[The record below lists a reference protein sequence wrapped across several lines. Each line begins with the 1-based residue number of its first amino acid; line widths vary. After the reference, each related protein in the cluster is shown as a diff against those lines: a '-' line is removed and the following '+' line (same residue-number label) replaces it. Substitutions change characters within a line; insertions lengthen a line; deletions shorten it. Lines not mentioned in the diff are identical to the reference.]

1 MSDEAPDE
9 REGHAPDNRSDFLCL
24 PALSTGT
31 LTSMAGLFVCLMLWC
46 SREDIGVAVFGVA
59 MAAVDGTISTIA
71 GAAFDAGSTD
81 TNPFYALTG
90 LHLFAALF
98 LCAHIN
104 KFAGR
109 NGAVTGG
116 RRQ

>member
-24 PALSTGT
+24 PALSTGA
-31 LTSMAGLFVCLMLWC
+31 LTSMAGLFVCLMLWG

-59 MAAVDGTISTIA
+59 MAAVAGTISTIA

-81 TNPFYALTG
+81 TDPFYALAG

-104 KFAGR
+104 KFTGR
-109 NGAVTGG
+109 SGAVTGG
-116 RRQ
+116 RR

>member
-1 MSDEAPDE
+1 MLSNIISLVSGCITFLGGFVVVWGAVSLGLAIKDETRGGAQI
-9 REGHAPDNRSDFLCL
+9 
-24 PALSTGT
+24 
-31 LTSMAGLFVCLMLWC
+31 AG
-46 SREDIGVAVFGVA
+46 A
-59 MAAVDGTISTIA
+59 ISTIA

-81 TNPFYALTG
+81 SNPFYALAG